1 MLTETP
7 RSCHAPVIVPRM
19 TVKFTRGQA
28 MTLHHY
34 PSDRDKQMLLIIKH
48 RNFRIAHLN
57 NVESVKYDK
66 TMFLIFLVVILPKQ
80 ILISL

>member
-1 MLTETP
+1 
-7 RSCHAPVIVPRM
+7 M
-19 TVKFTRGQA
+19 TVKFTLGQA

-34 PSDRDKQMLLIIKH
+34 PSDRDKKMLLIIKH

-66 TMFLIFLVVILPKQ
+66 IIFLIFLIVILPKQ
-80 ILISL
+80 VLTSL